1 MPAGG
6 GRVPASEE
14 RRLANQINL
23 PAREELPRLRTLF
36 QHGRSAEAVVLAD
49 RLLAHTTD
57 PVVRSEALLSRMAAL
72 INLGRRAE
80 FADALDAAAEAIDAD
95 PSPGRY
101 GRLHSLAAIV
111 AHLDDSLE
119 RCVTHLVQS
128 SRALNRVAEVDEE
141 TACAWHDLAMAYSY
155 IGFHGHAL
163 AAMDRS
169 RKIAVAAGI
178 SESDYVT
185 PAIRVRLAVWH
196 DHNGDTDACVR
207 VLRDVIDDLAW
218 HRQAT
223 KGGADEIRPISLGAY
238 GYAIARLAALGEVS
252 DVPARPL
259 LDSAGQSLRARDLR
273 LLGEV
278 CLAIA
283 DRRTPTALALL
294 DQSNVAASTMGGAEP
309 YRLRALAHLAAGQP
323 AEAYLA
329 DRRAYRVAGAQTE
342 QLRNLFVDGMAARMD
357 HESMQRTVA
366 RYAGEALT
374 DPLTGLPNR
383 RFLEQHV
390 AKLVGEG
397 HQVIIGVCDL
407 DGFKLVNTVHG
418 HLSGDLVLQR
428 IAGVLARVMRRGDFV
443 ARYGGDEFVVV
454 LPDTN
459 ADRAREIAL
468 RIVNA
473 VDSEDWS
480 ALVPG
485 TPVGVT
491 IGWSE
496 VTARGR
502 VAEAFAAADRAML
515 EAKAS

>member
-1 MPAGG
+1 M
-6 GRVPASEE
+6 
-14 RRLANQINL
+14 
-23 PAREELPRLRTLF
+23 F
-36 QHGRSAEAVVLAD
+36 QHGRSAEAVALAD
-49 RLLAHTTD
+49 RLLASNSD
-57 PVVRSEALLSRMAAL
+57 AMVRSEALLSRMAAL

-80 FADALDAAAEAIDAD
+80 FTDALDAAAEAIDAD

-128 SRALNRVAEVDEE
+128 SRALNQVIEVDEE

-163 AAMDRS
+163 AAMDKS
-169 RKIAVAAGI
+169 RKIAVSAGI
-178 SESDYVT
+178 PESDYVT
-185 PAIRVRLAVWH
+185 PTIRVRLAVWH
-196 DHNGDTDACVR
+196 DHNGDTDACIR
-207 VLRDVIDDLAW
+207 VLRDVIDDLTW
-218 HRQAT
+218 HLQASP
-223 KGGADEIRPISLGAY
+223 GGVKNIRPIYLGAY

-252 DVPARPL
+252 DPPARPL

-283 DRRTPTALALL
+283 EGRASTALGLL
-294 DQSNVAASTMGGAEP
+294 DQANVAASTMGGAEP
-309 YRLRALAHLAAGQP
+309 HRLRALAHLSAGRP
-323 AEAYLA
+323 SEAYWA
-329 DRRAYRVAGAQTE
+329 DRRAYRVASSQTE

-428 IAGVLARVMRRGDFV
+428 IAAVLARVMRRGDFV

-459 ADRAREIAL
+459 TDRAREIAH
-468 RIVNA
+468 RIVAA
-473 VDSEDWS
+473 VRSEDWS

-502 VAEAFAAADRAML
+502 IAEAFAAADRAML
-515 EAKAS
+515 QMKAS

>member
-1 MPAGG
+1 VRDERRPAGQAH
-6 GRVPASEE
+6 V
-14 RRLANQINL
+14 
-23 PAREELPRLRTLF
+23 PAREELPRLRSLF
-36 QHGRSAEAVVLAD
+36 QRGRSAEAVVLAD

-57 PVVRSEALLSRMAAL
+57 PMVRSEALLSRMAAL

-80 FADALDAAAEAIDAD
+80 FTDALDAAAEAIDAD
-95 PSPGRY
+95 PAPGRY

-128 SRALNRVAEVDEE
+128 SRALNRVVEVDEE

-169 RKIAVAAGI
+169 RKIAVSAGI
-178 SESDYVT
+178 PESDYVT
-185 PAIRVRLAVWH
+185 PTIRVRLAVWH

-207 VLRDVIDDLAW
+207 VLRDVIDDLTW

-223 KGGADEIRPISLGAY
+223 QGGVEEIRPIALGAY

-283 DRRTPTALALL
+283 DQKSSTALGLL

-309 YRLRALAHLAAGQP
+309 YRLRALAHLKAARP

-454 LPDTN
+454 LPDTS
-459 ADRAREIAL
+459 ADRAREIAH
-468 RIVNA
+468 RIVAA
-473 VDSEDWS
+473 VDGEDWS

-502 VAEAFAAADRAML
+502 IAEAFAAADRAML
-515 EAKAS
+515 EMKAS

>member
-1 MPAGG
+1 MPAGV

-23 PAREELPRLRTLF
+23 PAREELPRLRALF

-128 SRALNRVAEVDEE
+128 SRALNRVVEVDEE

-283 DRRTPTALALL
+283 DRQTPTALALL

-459 ADRAREIAL
+459 ADRAREIAH